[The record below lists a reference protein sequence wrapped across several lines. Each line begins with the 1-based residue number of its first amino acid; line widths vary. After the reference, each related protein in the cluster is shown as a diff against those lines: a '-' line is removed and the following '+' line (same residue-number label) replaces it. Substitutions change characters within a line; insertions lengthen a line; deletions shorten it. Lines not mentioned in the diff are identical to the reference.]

1 MTEKRYAYPID
12 KEQREQLLAIK
23 AATGASFGWMI
34 TCAIAEWLDKHAVPG
49 SVAGDALGLGARVTP
64 PRELE
69 RD

>member
-49 SVAGDALGLGARVTP
+49 SVAGMPSAL
-64 PRELE
+64 ELE
-69 RD
+69 SLHPGS